1 MLRPA
6 LAARQHVR
14 PAKSDEIPAKRI
26 TKFVRDAQY
35 EPSVQVPSAPRR
47 PCGSLPDLR
56 VPHRA
61 RTLEHP
67 LWFALRLHCPFG
79 EGAFPMLRYAYP
91 ALALLL
97 CLGSNP
103 ARADFLISFDPN
115 TNIAPGGSGL
125 VNVYISS
132 DALGGQN
139 LFFAGFEFALTPTGP
154 TRLEFQDSPPAS
166 SDPTFANPN
175 YVFFN
180 NSVAQAGNSQL
191 GTANSVNGTNDRFVG
206 MDFAADG
213 LGVTVDAI
221 PKLLAMVPVTAATAL
236 PPAPGSTFTIS

>member
-1 MLRPA
+1 MP
-6 LAARQHVR
+6 
-14 PAKSDEIPAKRI
+14 
-26 TKFVRDAQY
+26 
-35 EPSVQVPSAPRR
+35 
-47 PCGSLPDLR
+47 
-56 VPHRA
+56 
-61 RTLEHP
+61 
-67 LWFALRLHCPFG
+67 
-79 EGAFPMLRYAYP
+79 RYAYP

-115 TNIAPGGSGL
+115 TNIAPGGSGF

-132 DALGGQN
+132 DAVGGQN

-213 LGVTVDAI
+213 LGVTVDAT
-221 PKLLAMVPVTAATAL
+221 PKLLAMVPVTAATGL
-236 PPAPGSTFTIS
+236 PPAPGSTFTISLVPPAAPGPSDNTGFADNVGNFSPFLSGTGTITVTATPEPSALILVGAGVGLSMLAGRWRGRASQTTP